1 MLQARVYL
9 YMGNYEKAE
18 AAARVVVN
26 QESFT
31 FTPESEISTTDVASK
46 NYVFSQELVFALY
59 NSDLQSLYTE
69 SFTPDNG
76 LYMLE
81 ETYESLY
88 ETDVYG
94 AFTDYRY
101 VYQTELQSNVR
112 LSTKLKQ
119 PTGGNAFFLEAYSGD
134 AVERSLLYYGR
145 VCFPFG
151 DTLGRGGRLS
161 QYGAHPSRA
170 YCSSARD
177 VEQGGNS
184 R

>member
-1 MLQARVYL
+1 
-9 YMGNYEKAE
+9 MGNYEKAE

-59 NSDLQSLYTE
+59 NSDLQSLYTA

-119 PTGGNAFFLEAYSGD
+119 PTGGNASFDDPIGRSGW
-134 AVERSLLYYGR
+134 
-145 VCFPFG
+145 
-151 DTLGRGGRLS
+151 LS
-161 QYGAHPSRA
+161 QYGAYPSRA
-170 YCSSARD
+170 YRSSARN
-177 VEQGGNS
+177 VEQRGN
-184 R
+184 RG